1 MPEVSIA
8 KYQSAQDRIVDAA
21 LKDLERLYKALDLS
35 DGVAARE
42 ALSKIITD
50 LVQVYG
56 SASASEAVSLFML
69 LRAEAGIA
77 SAFAPRLATAAT
89 PEAIDGSVR
98 WAVATLFGDAYNEAV
113 TLSKLKDVTT
123 RHLLQQGRDSIALNV
138 ASPQSGSG
146 AFARILGPGENCKFC
161 LMLSSRG
168 YAYRSAE
175 SAKAGWHD
183 GCRCS
188 AVPGFKGVEVAG
200 YDPDALLEEYK
211 KLSEQE

>member
-8 KYQSAQDRIVDAA
+8 KYQTAQDRIIDAA
-21 LKDLERLYKALDLS
+21 LKDLERLYKALDLT

-42 ALSKIITD
+42 ALSKIIID

-56 SASASEAVSLFML
+56 SASASEAVGLFML
-69 LRAEAGIA
+69 LRAEAGIT

-89 PEAIDGSVR
+89 PEAVDGSVR

-138 ASPQSGSG
+138 ASPHSGSA
-146 AFARILGPGENCKFC
+146 AFARILGPGESCKFC
-161 LMLSSRG
+161 VMLSSRG
-168 YAYRSAE
+168 YAYRTAE
-175 SAKAGWHD
+175 
-183 GCRCS
+183 
-188 AVPGFKGVEVAG
+188 
-200 YDPDALLEEYK
+200 
-211 KLSEQE
+211 